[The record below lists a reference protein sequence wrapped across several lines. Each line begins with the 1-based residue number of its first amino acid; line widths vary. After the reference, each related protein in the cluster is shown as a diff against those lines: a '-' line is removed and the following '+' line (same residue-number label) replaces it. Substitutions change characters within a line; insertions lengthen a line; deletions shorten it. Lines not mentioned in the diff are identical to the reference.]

1 MRVVPPVA
9 TDVKALPALEAVDS
23 TEKRRELGAMELKLD
38 ILEWREPFENGLM
51 SKVGLP
57 EDVVAKANEKGFWI
71 KLLG

>member
-1 MRVVPPVA
+1 
-9 TDVKALPALEAVDS
+9 
-23 TEKRRELGAMELKLD
+23 MELKLD